1 MNKKVKLIIEIAIFI
16 IVIGGIA
23 SIYYFSTNNTNKEE
37 ALEESV
43 SVGVIK
49 VTDDNF
55 REEVI
60 EADKPVILE
69 FSSNSCPP
77 CVAML
82 TTLIDIAKNNKEVK
96 VATLNIDSKDCEN
109 ILEEY
114 PADATPTIM
123 IFHNGEVKST
133 LVGAVDEAAIMA
145 ELE

>member
-23 SIYYFSTNNTNKEE
+23 SIYYFSTNSTNKE

-55 REEVI
+55 KEEVI

-82 TTLIDIAKNNKEVK
+82 TTLIDIAKSNKDVK

-123 IFHNGEVKST
+123 IFHNGEVIST
-133 LVGAVDEAAIMA
+133 LVGAVDEDAIMA